1 MRTTHARGMQA
12 DGHNVRL
19 PRLTRL
25 QLIGILFGLAVLAF
39 MFTRMGGG
47 SETDALALPSL
58 AEATDDELDGFDD
71 FGNDDLSLD
80 GEDLIGE
87 PTDEDLE
94 LTELASDADDAL
106 FDVEDGPL
114 AEGIDPL
121 TGRINDGEPIEGEFI
136 EGDLVEGELSDDPE
150 GPVAF
155 VDGDE
160 DGDAFLVTGNEIDT
174 GLDGRE
180 DSVIIIDGDG
190 GNNDGVIVIDGDGR
204 NDNDGVI
211 IIDGDGRNDNDGV
224 IVVGGDGRDDSV
236 IVVDADGYSFADGD
250 GDGDGDT
257 VIIIEDDELSGSA
270 VPELSSEPPA
280 PTFEE
285 AAPEPEA
292 APEVAG
298 TMADNADVTAAR
310 AALSQWLATK
320 DVSGARIGF
329 SFPDGSRT
337 YLTAGTEED
346 GAELD
351 PDGEFLATSVTKT
364 MTASIVFNLVSE
376 GVLSLDDPAP
386 TLGAVPDFGYNGA
399 FTVRQLLQHTSGL
412 ASYQSS
418 PEWSQGM
425 ELNAL
430 TALQL
435 ADDVDL
441 VNTPGADR
449 GYSNSGY
456 LYLGLLSEQF
466 TGTPFHE
473 LIQNRIAGP
482 LGLESTRIDGARR
495 PGWVGYSAGGLIS
508 SVPDLLSWG
517 SALYRDGSVLEP
529 AQLDAMLDVDNE
541 HSTGLGA
548 NVICPCGLRDGSLW
562 YTSIGHDG
570 GSVTLQYS
578 PADEMITSAKF
589 TESFWTDDLAQ
600 RDVHGLLRELR
611 SILIAG

>member
-1 MRTTHARGMQA
+1 MQA

-19 PRLTRL
+19 TRLTRL
-25 QLIGILFGLAVLAF
+25 ELIGILFGLAALAL

-58 AEATDDELDGFDD
+58 EEATGDELDSFDD
-71 FGNDDLSLD
+71 FGNDGPSLH
-80 GEDLIGE
+80 GEDLMGE

-106 FDVEDGPL
+106 FDVEDDPL

-121 TGRINDGEPIEGEFI
+121 TGRINDGEPIQGEPI
-136 EGDLVEGELSDDPE
+136 EGELSDDPE

-155 VDGDE
+155 VNGDE
-160 DGDAFLVTGNEIDT
+160 GGDPFLVTGNEIDT

-190 GNNDGVIVIDGDGR
+190 GNNDGVIV
-204 NDNDGVI
+204 
-211 IIDGDGRNDNDGV
+211 
-224 IVVGGDGRDDSV
+224 
-236 IVVDADGYSFADGD
+236 VDADGYSFADSD
-250 GDGDGDT
+250 HDGDT
-257 VIIIEDDELSGSA
+257 VIIIENDELSGSA
-270 VPELSSEPPA
+270 VPEFSSKPPVA
-280 PTFEE
+280 TFEE
-285 AAPEPEA
+285 AAPEPPA
-292 APEVAG
+292 SPEIVG
-298 TMADNADVTAAR
+298 TMADNADVAA
-310 AALSQWLATK
+310 AQALLSQWLVNN
-320 DVSGARIGF
+320 DVSGARLGF
-329 SFPDGSRT
+329 AFPDGSRT

-418 PEWSQGM
+418 PGWSQDM

-508 SVPDLLSWG
+508 SVPDLLTWG

-548 NVICPCGLRDGSLW
+548 NVICPCGLRDGSLR

-570 GSVTLQYS
+570 GSVTLQHS
-578 PADEMITSAKF
+578 PADDMITSAKF

-611 SILIAG
+611 SILTAR

>member
-1 MRTTHARGMQA
+1 MRAES
-12 DGHNVRL
+12 HNVRL

-25 QLIGILFGLAVLAF
+25 QLIGILFGLAVLAL
-39 MFTRMGGG
+39 MFTRIGGGG

-58 AEATDDELDGFDD
+58 EEATDDELDGFDD
-71 FGNDDLSLD
+71 FGGDVTSLED
-80 GEDLIGE
+80 EDLIGE
-87 PTDEDLE
+87 PADEDLE

-106 FDVEDGPL
+106 FDVEDGPV
-114 AEGIDPL
+114 ADGIDPL
-121 TGRINDGEPIEGEFI
+121 TGRINEGELVEGEPIEGE
-136 EGDLVEGELSDDPE
+136 LSEDPE

-160 DGDAFLVTGNEIDT
+160 DGDVFVVTGNQIDT
-174 GLDGRE
+174 GLDGRD
-180 DSVIIIDGDG
+180 DSVII
-190 GNNDGVIVIDGDGR
+190 IDGDGR

-236 IVVDADGYSFADGD
+236 IVVDANGYSFADGD
-250 GDGDGDT
+250 GDGDT
-257 VIIIEDDELSGSA
+257 VVIIEDDELSGSA

-292 APEVAG
+292 APEVVG
-298 TMADNADVTAAR
+298 TMAENADVAAAR
-310 AALSQWLATK
+310 ALLSEWLATK

-346 GAELD
+346 GAELN

-418 PEWSQGM
+418 PEWSQDM

-473 LIQNRIAGP
+473 LIRNRIAEP

-578 PADEMITSAKF
+578 PADQMITSAKF